1 MNNRFMAFSLLLL
14 LCFLPS
20 KSAEPRL
27 CNGFEQL
34 CKRRYNQVVYPATHN
49 GHSYKESDVNNQ
61 DLSLKE
67 QFERGIRATKLHVWY
82 DTDDLGNIVPFVC
95 HGIDKSILYNPPL
108 DKAIEQVPF
117 LFRSFAKTLLEKAKP
132 LRQLVLDA
140 FHYAYGTDNATGS
153 APFKHCIL
161 DPAAQPLEHALQVVA
176 AFLSEN
182 PHEIITLI
190 LEDHTRNSSAIH
202 SDFEKANLLPY
213 VHTQDKDQPWPFLQT
228 MLDSNKRLVIFLQ
241 GNHASDYKNF
251 PWMHYLWDY
260 AWDTKWDF
268 KDVNLFKDASYD
280 AIPFRGEQAFAHRL
294 KNPKNKLFIVH
305 HFLTDFIGGSKS
317 NASKANKKAVLKNRL
332 KRLEKEAGQL
342 PTIVQVDFF
351 EYPNNDFFSVINELN
366 GVSH

>member
-1 MNNRFMAFSLLLL
+1 MNNRSIALPMLLLF
-14 LCFLPS
+14 CFLS
-20 KSAEPRL
+20 LTSIETRL

-49 GHSYKESDVNNQ
+49 GHSYKESDVHNQ
-61 DLSLKE
+61 DLPLKE
-67 QFERGIRATKLHVWY
+67 QLECGIRATKLHVWY
-82 DTDDLGNIVPFVC
+82 DTDATGKVVPFVC

-108 DKAIEQVPF
+108 DKAMEQVPF
-117 LFRSFAKTLLEKAKP
+117 LFRSFTKTLLEKAKP
-132 LRQLVLDA
+132 LKQLVLDA
-140 FHYAYGTDNATGS
+140 FHYAYGTDNATG
-153 APFKHCIL
+153 ATPFKHCIL

-176 AFLSEN
+176 TFLLEH
-182 PHEIITLI
+182 PHEVITLI

-202 SDFEKANLLPY
+202 ADFKKVNLLPY
-213 VHTQDKDQPWPFLQT
+213 VHTQDKDQPWPFLQD
-228 MLDSNKRLVIFLQ
+228 MLDSNKRLVVFLQ
-241 GNHASDYKNF
+241 GNDSAAYKNF

-268 KDVNLFKDASYD
+268 KDVGHFKDASYD
-280 AIPFRGEQAFAHRL
+280 TIPFRGEQAFARRFQ
-294 KNPKNKLFIVH
+294 KPKNKLFIVH

-317 NASKANKKAVLKNRL
+317 NALKANKKTVLKNRL

-351 EYPNNDFFSVINELN
+351 EYPNNEFVSVINELN